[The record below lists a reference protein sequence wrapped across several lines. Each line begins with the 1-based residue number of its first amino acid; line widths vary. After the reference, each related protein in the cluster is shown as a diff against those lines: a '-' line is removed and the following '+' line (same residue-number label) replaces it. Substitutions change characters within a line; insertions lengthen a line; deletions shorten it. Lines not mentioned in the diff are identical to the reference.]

1 MKISINRLPV
11 YILFLM
17 FFNGCA
23 HHQTVN
29 RLYPLWGED
38 IILTSGDN
46 RSRHLQLKQPEQS
59 SHAEACLLM
68 VHGMNEHIGRYAE
81 IADYFADRY
90 IVAGIDLTA
99 HGLSNPVF
107 AQVQKGLENE
117 TTNYDVSNAFVEQA
131 QLRNLQPMRDDLEQA
146 LLYFIDRC
154 DQFSVD
160 QTLPV
165 YILSHSLGSL
175 VSASYLL
182 QMENNKLTDRIDGII
197 FTGPAFSVTQVPGW
211 RGWFQNPFIY
221 FNYHTHE
228 HFLNPH
234 NEALPLM
241 LFNQVLALVT
251 VPIQDGIFEL
261 LSLPGLRHLFSPSTP
276 DWVINYLSN
285 WEEERDR
292 HREDPYIIRR
302 SILRYVLA
310 IEKEVI
316 QFRKNMA
323 QFNTPY
329 LLIYSE
335 YDPITPAWGNID
347 FIAATEQHHP
357 RNEIMLLAGE
367 SHHEQLF
374 STPELRQR
382 ILEKIRSWMEN
393 SEVAD

>member
-1 MKISINRLPV
+1 
-11 YILFLM
+11 M
-17 FFNGCA
+17 FFYGCA
-23 HHQTVN
+23 QHQTVN
-29 RLYPLWGED
+29 RPYPLWGED
-38 IILTSGDN
+38 IILTSDDN
-46 RSRHLQLKQPEQS
+46 RRRHMQIKEPEQS
-59 SHAEACLLM
+59 GFAEACILM

-107 AQVQKGLENE
+107 AQVQKELKTG
-117 TTNYDVSNAFVEQA
+117 TTEYDISNAFVEQA
-131 QLRNLQPMRDDLEQA
+131 QLRDLQPMRDDLEQA
-146 LLYFIDRC
+146 LLYLIHHC
-154 DQFSVD
+154 DQYAD
-160 QTLPV
+160 GKILPV

-182 QMENNKLTDRIDGII
+182 QIENNKLKDRIDGII

-234 NEALPLM
+234 NEALPLL
-241 LFNQVLALVT
+241 LFNQLLALVT
-251 VPIQDGIFEL
+251 VPIQDGIIEF
-261 LSLPGLRHLFSPSTP
+261 LSLPGLRQLFSPSTP
-276 DWVINYLSN
+276 DWVVNYLSN
-285 WEEERDR
+285 WEEERAR
-292 HREDPYIIRR
+292 HKEDPYIIRR
-302 SILRYVLA
+302 SILRYVLT

-335 YDPITPAWGNID
+335 YDPITPARGNTD
-347 FIAATEQHHP
+347 FVEATEQNDPH
-357 RNEIMLLAGE
+357 NEVMMLAGG

-374 STPELRQR
+374 STPELRRR
-382 ILEKIRSWMEN
+382 ILKKIRTWIETSVSAKDKQSGLN
-393 SEVAD
+393 FH